1 MILIHAENRALTFH
15 GDSQSALALVNS
27 IRDAYGH
34 DEMPKL
40 LNDFIFN
47 LEVALQDAGVLDE
60 WFSEVTP

>member
-1 MILIHAENRALTFH
+1 MILIHAENRSLTFH

-27 IRDAYGH
+27 VRDAYGH

-47 LEVALQDAGVLDE
+47 LEMALQDAGVLDE

>member
-15 GDSQSALALVNS
+15 GDSQSALSLVNS
-27 IRDAYGH
+27 VRDAYGH

-47 LEVALQDAGVLDE
+47 LEMALQDAGVLNE

>member
-1 MILIHAENRALTFH
+1 MILIYAENRALTFN

-27 IRDAYGH
+27 VRDAYGH

-47 LEVALQDAGVLDE
+47 LEMALQDAGVLDE

>member
-27 IRDAYGH
+27 VRDAYGH

>member
-1 MILIHAENRALTFH
+1 MILIYAENRALTFN
-15 GDSQSALALVNS
+15 GDSQSALALVSS

-47 LEVALQDAGVLDE
+47 LEMALQDAGVLDE